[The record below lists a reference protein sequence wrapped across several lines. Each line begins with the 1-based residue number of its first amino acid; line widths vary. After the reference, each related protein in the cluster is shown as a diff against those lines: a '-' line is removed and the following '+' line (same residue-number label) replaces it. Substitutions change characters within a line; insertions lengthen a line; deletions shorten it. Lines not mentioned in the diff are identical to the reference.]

1 MKIMSIIIK
10 YKSAPAPIKAS
21 FWFLISS
28 VLTAGIR
35 FFVTPIYTRI
45 MSETDYGTIGLFNA
59 WQAALTV
66 VVTLSLSA
74 GVFSNGLLDFKEDKA
89 KFSSSILVLSS
100 ISAGVWYVIF
110 LAFKDSILNVINLSN
125 LQMTVMFIGF
135 LVNPALGYWA
145 AEQKFD
151 YKYKQ
156 LTVITVLAA
165 MVSQI
170 IAIIA
175 AMQISGDKATIVIV
189 TSGFI
194 NIFVNSIIYVYILFR
209 GNFSVN
215 LKYWKYVLAFNL
227 PLIPHYLS
235 FFVLSQSDRIMI
247 ANIAG
252 IDKAGIYTLGYTAA
266 SILQIIYAAINAS
279 LSPFTL
285 KKMKEQKYTEIGNVA
300 NYILVIY
307 GIVSVMFIS
316 FAPEI
321 IKILAPPSYY
331 EAAWIIPPVT
341 IGLYFFVVTGFFTNI
356 EFYHKKTVFIMLC
369 TVGAAVLN
377 LLLNYFFIPAFGF
390 IAAAY
395 TTAIGYLIFM
405 ILHYLFMKKI
415 ESNSI
420 YDVNFFIRAST
431 VFIVVSIF
439 LMMLYNFFIIRLA
452 IVCIIF
458 VVLFLKRKLIEQK
471 VREMWI
477 LK

>member
-1 MKIMSIIIK
+1 MRIMSIINK
-10 YKSAPAPIKAS
+10 YKNTPAPIKAS

-35 FFVTPIYTRI
+35 FLVTPIYTRI

-89 KFSSSILVLSS
+89 RFASSILILSS
-100 ISAGVWYVIF
+100 ISAGVWYIIF
-110 LAFKDSILNVINLSN
+110 LILKDSVLNITSLTN
-125 LQMTVMFIGF
+125 LQMTIMFIGF
-135 LVNPALGYWA
+135 LVNPALGYWS

-151 YKYKQ
+151 YKYKG
-156 LTVITVLAA
+156 LTVVTVLTA
-165 MVSQI
+165 MASQI

-175 AMQISGDKATIVIV
+175 VLHISGDKATIVIV
-189 TSGFI
+189 ISGLI
-194 NIFVNSIIYVYILFR
+194 NIFVNSMIYIYILLR
-209 GNFSVN
+209 AKCSVN
-215 LKYWKYVLAFNL
+215 LQYWKYVLVFNL

-235 FFVLSQSDRIMI
+235 FFVLSQADRIMI
-247 ANIAG
+247 ANIIG

-266 SILQIIYAAINAS
+266 SILQIIYAAINSS

-285 KKMKEQKYTEIGNVA
+285 KKMKEQKYKEIGKVA

-307 GIVSVMFIS
+307 GVVSIMFIS
-316 FAPEI
+316 FSPEI
-321 IKILAPPSYY
+321 ISILAPPSYS
-331 EAAWIIPPVT
+331 EAMWIIPPVT

-356 EFYHKKTVFIMLC
+356 EFYHKKTVFIMIC
-369 TVGAAVLN
+369 TVGAALLN
-377 LLLNYFFIPAFGF
+377 ILLNYIFIPMLGF

-395 TTAIGYLIFM
+395 TTAIGYLVFM

-420 YDVNFFIRAST
+420 YDIRFFIQVSI
-431 VFIVVSIF
+431 VFIAVSIF
-439 LMMLYNFFIIRLA
+439 LMTLYNFLIMRLV
-452 IVCIIF
+452 IVCITFIA
-458 VVLFLKRKLIEQK
+458 LLYKRRFIEQK
-471 VREMWI
+471 IREMWI